1 MVSRTFSAGVESI
14 NGFLVTIEVDY
25 CTGLP
30 SFDIVGLPDASVK
43 EAKERV
49 RAALKNSGFSLR
61 PGKITVNMAPA
72 EKKKEGSSFDF
83 PILIGLLISTGQLSA
98 DVTKSAFIGE
108 LSLTGEVRPV
118 NGILPMVMELKKCG
132 IEQVFLSRENA
143 SEASIVDGIDILPVE
158 YVNQAVGHLLG
169 ATPITKHPVSIY
181 NPENYYDTMLD
192 FADVA
197 GQQLPKKAIETA
209 ASGGH
214 NILLIGPPGTG
225 KSMLAKRIPSIL
237 PDMSF
242 DEALETTKIHSIL
255 GLLSEHNSFI
265 SSRPFRA
272 PHHTISYAGMTG
284 GGTIPKPGELSLAH
298 NGILFLDELPEYN
311 KMVLEVLRQPLE
323 DGSVRIARASGSAE
337 YPCSIMLVCAMN
349 PCKCGFFGHPSKK
362 CKCSFNDINKYISK
376 ISGPLLD
383 RIDIQVEV
391 PAVSFG
397 DLTQRKKG
405 EHSYEIRKRVN
416 IARGIQLKRFAGT
429 KVRCNAQMTGDM
441 VAEYCILDDEAK
453 NLLKMIFNNLSLSA
467 RGYDRILKVARTIA
481 DIKGHSIINADDIA
495 EAAQYRALDKKYFNS
510 RV

>member
-14 NGFLVTIEVDY
+14 NGFMVTVEVDY
-25 CTGLP
+25 SVGMP

-43 EAKERV
+43 EARERV
-49 RAALKNSGFSLR
+49 RAAIKNSGYNLK

-83 PILIGLLISTGQLSA
+83 PIMIGLLISTGQLTA
-98 DVTKSAFIGE
+98 DVTGSAFIGE
-108 LSLTGEVRPV
+108 LSLTGDVRPV
-118 NGILPMVMELKKCG
+118 NGILPMVIELKNCG
-132 IEQVFLSRENA
+132 IQQVFLARDNA
-143 SEASIVDGIDILPVE
+143 AEASIVDGIDILPVE
-158 YVNQAVGHLLG
+158 HVTQAIGHLLG
-169 ATPITKHPVSIY
+169 ATPITKHSVSVY
-181 NPENYYDTMLD
+181 APESYYDSMLD

-214 NILLIGPPGTG
+214 NVLLIGPPGTG
-225 KSMLAKRIPSIL
+225 KSMLAKRLPSIL

-242 DEALETTKIHSIL
+242 EEALETTKIHSIL
-255 GLLSEHNSFI
+255 GLLSEQNFFV
-265 SSRPFRA
+265 SSRPFRS

-284 GGTIPKPGELSLAH
+284 GGSIPKPGELSLAH
-298 NGILFLDELPEYN
+298 NGVLFLDELPEYN

-323 DGSVRIARASGSAE
+323 DGVVRIARASGSTE

-349 PCKCGFFGHPSKK
+349 PCKCGFFGHPSRK
-362 CKCSFNDINKYISK
+362 CTCSFNEINKYISK

-391 PAVSFG
+391 PAVTFG

-405 EHSYEIRKRVN
+405 EHSYEIRRRVN
-416 IARGIQLKRFAGT
+416 AARDIQRKRFSGT
-429 KVRCNAQMTGDM
+429 NVRCNAQMSGDM
-441 VAEYCILDDEAK
+441 VAEYCVLNEEAK
-453 NLLKMIFNNLSLSA
+453 VLLQMIFNNLSLSA

-481 DIKGHSIINADDIA
+481 DIKGHDMIDADDIA
-495 EAAQYRALDKKYFNS
+495 EAAQYRALDKKYFHS

>member
-14 NGFLVTIEVDY
+14 NGFLVTVEVDY
-25 CTGLP
+25 SSGLP
-30 SFDIVGLPDASVK
+30 AFDIVGLPDTSVK
-43 EAKERV
+43 EARERV
-49 RAALKNSGFSLR
+49 RAAMKNCGYNLK
-61 PGKITVNMAPA
+61 PGKVTVNMAPA

-108 LSLTGEVRPV
+108 ISLTGEVRPV
-118 NGILPMVMELKKCG
+118 NGILPMVIELMNSG

-143 SEASIVDGIDILPVE
+143 AEASIVDGIDILPVE
-158 YVNQAVGHLLG
+158 HVSQAVGHLLG
-169 ATPITKHPVSIY
+169 VTLINKHSVSVY
-181 NPENYYDTMLD
+181 NPESSYDTMLD

-197 GQQLPKKAIETA
+197 GQQLPKQAIETA

-237 PDMSF
+237 PNMTF

-255 GLLSEHNSFI
+255 GLLSENNSFI

-298 NGILFLDELPEYN
+298 NGVLFLDELPEYN

-323 DGSVRIARASGSAE
+323 DGSVRIARASGSSE

-349 PCKCGFFGHPSKK
+349 PCKCGFYGHPSRK
-362 CKCSFNDINKYISK
+362 CTCSFNEINKYISK

-391 PAVSFG
+391 PAVTFG

-405 EHSYEIRKRVN
+405 EHSYEIRRRVN
-416 IARGIQLKRFAGT
+416 LARDIQRKRFEGT
-429 KVRCNAQMTGDM
+429 KVRCNAQMSGDM
-441 VAEYCILDDEAK
+441 VAEFCVLDNEAEK
-453 NLLKMIFNNLSLSA
+453 LLQMIFNNLSLSA
-467 RGYDRILKVARTIA
+467 RGYDRILKVSRTIA
-481 DIKGHSIINADDIA
+481 DIKGHNNIQVDDIA
-495 EAAQYRALDKKYFNS
+495 EAAQYRALDKKYFHS